1 MNSLIN
7 TYLGQYLLL
16 EVIGRGSTS
25 VVYKAQQPSL
35 NRFVAIKVLLRHL
48 DPQLAA
54 RFRREAHAIA
64 QLQHPNILPIYDYGQ
79 QDGLHYF
86 VVQYIE
92 NGVTLHD
99 LMAGQPIDLR
109 ASLRLIGHLL
119 EGLEYAHA
127 RGVIHRDIK
136 PSNLLMLNPEWPILA
151 DFGIA
156 KLIDDSQ
163 ELTPSDQT
171 IGTAAYMAPERATNH
186 PVDARS
192 DLYSTGVVL
201 YELVTGQVPFDAS
214 TPLAVLMKHVYEP
227 LPPPRSLKPDLPTP
241 VEAVLLRALEKDPQA
256 RYQSAREMAE
266 DVQRALIQVERA
278 LMLSQLMSEG
288 VAPPKPS
295 RKHSYTTDKLV
306 LDASPGDVH
315 VRPTVSRPRVGQ
327 PYSGRPPTA
336 PPQQHG
342 LFTRMAAVVLL
353 VALAGALAAMIGL
366 NALSSLAA
374 RTLQPT
380 ANSASPLATPAAGE
394 LASPVAPPT
403 AAPTATPEPPT
414 PELPSPVP
422 PTPEPP
428 TPVPPSPE
436 PPAPTAAQIPTP
448 IPAAPIVV
456 TPVLADGKVSFLLD
470 DEVWQGGYRRS
481 GGRSYGG
488 RTATWVY
495 GTSTD
500 YSMMRAVFEA
510 PAQPRGVVTFSI
522 EGMDSED
529 RIKTAISIS
538 INGTEIY
545 RGPNPLPDDDH
556 PLETGTW
563 ATYSWSFEGAL
574 LRPGRNEISIS
585 NLETGAFG
593 LPPFFMLDYATM
605 IYSE

>member
-1 MNSLIN
+1 
-7 TYLGQYLLL
+7 
-16 EVIGRGSTS
+16 V
-25 VVYKAQQPSL
+25 
-35 NRFVAIKVLLRHL
+35 KVLLRHL

-99 LMAGQPIDLR
+99 LIASQPIELG
-109 ASLRLIGHLL
+109 ASLRLVGHLL
-119 EGLEYAHA
+119 SGLEYAHA

-136 PSNLLMLNPEWPILA
+136 PSNLLMLTSEWPILA

-171 IGTAAYMAPERATNH
+171 IGTAAYMAPERATNR

-214 TPLAVLMKHVYEP
+214 TPLAVLMKHIYEP
-227 LPPPRSLKPDLPTP
+227 LPPPRSHNPDLPAP
-241 VEAVLLRALEKDPQA
+241 VEAVLLRALQKDPDA
-256 RYQSAREMAE
+256 RYQSAKEMAK
-266 DVQRALIQVERA
+266 DLQHALIQVERA
-278 LMLSQLMSEG
+278 EMLSQLMSEG
-288 VAPPKPS
+288 IAPRRPS
-295 RKHSYTTDKLV
+295 RKRSYTTDKLV
-306 LDASPGDVH
+306 VDAGPADVH
-315 VRPTVSRPRVGQ
+315 VRPTVSRPMLAQ
-327 PYSGRPPTA
+327 PYGNQPPPA
-336 PPQQHG
+336 PARQPG
-342 LFTRMAAVVLL
+342 MFARMAAVVLL

-374 RTLQPT
+374 RTQEPT
-380 ANSASPLATPAAGE
+380 ANPGSPVATPIAVGE
-394 LASPVAPPT
+394 LASPAAPPT
-403 AAPTATPEPPT
+403 PPPPT
-414 PELPSPVP
+414 PLP

-428 TPVPPSPE
+428 LPTLEPPSPEPPPTIEPPTPE
-436 PPAPTAAQIPTP
+436 PPAPTAAPIATP
-448 IPAAPIVV
+448 IVAAPIVV

-470 DEVWQGGYRRS
+470 DEVWQGGYRRA
-481 GGRSYGG
+481 GGRTYGG
-488 RTATWVY
+488 RTATWIY
-495 GTSTD
+495 GTSTA
-500 YSMMRAVFEA
+500 YGTMRAIFEA
-510 PAQPRGVVTFSI
+510 PAQPQGLAIFSV

-529 RIKTAISIS
+529 RVKTTISIS
-538 INGTEIY
+538 VNGTEIY
-545 RGPNPLPDDDH
+545 RGSNPLPDDDH

-585 NLETGAFG
+585 NLDAGAFS
-593 LPPFFMLDYATM
+593 LPPFFMLDYAGLT
-605 IYSE
+605 YDEQ

>member
-1 MNSLIN
+1 MNNLIN

-16 EVIGRGSTS
+16 QVIGRGSTS
-25 VVYKAQQPSL
+25 VVYKAQQSSL
-35 NRFVAIKVLLRHL
+35 NRFVAVKVLLRHL

-64 QLQHPNILPIYDYGQ
+64 QLQHPNILPIYDYDQ

-99 LMAGQPIDLR
+99 LMADQPIDLR

-119 EGLEYAHA
+119 DALEYAHA

-163 ELTPSDQT
+163 ELTPADQT

-192 DLYSTGVVL
+192 DLYSTGIVL

-227 LPPPRSLKPDLPTP
+227 LPPPRSLKPDLPAP
-241 VEAVLLRALEKDPQA
+241 VEAVLLRALEKDPNV
-256 RYQSAREMAE
+256 RYQNAKEMAK
-266 DVQRALIQVERA
+266 DVQRALIEVERA
-278 LMLSQLMSEG
+278 QMLSQLMSEQM
-288 VAPPKPS
+288 APPKPG

-306 LDASPGDVH
+306 LDAGPADVH
-315 VRPTVSRPRVGQ
+315 MRPTVSRPRVGQ
-327 PYSGRPPTA
+327 PHSGQPSATPA
-336 PPQQHG
+336 PQRG
-342 LFTRMAAVVLL
+342 LFVRMAAVVLL

-380 ANSASPLATPAAGE
+380 ANPASPVTTPIAVGE
-394 LASPVAPPT
+394 LASPIALPT
-403 AAPTATPEPPT
+403 AAPLATPGPSTPLPPSPEPPA
-414 PELPSPVP
+414 
-422 PTPEPP
+422 PTLE
-428 TPVPPSPE
+428 PPSPE
-436 PPAPTAAQIPTP
+436 PPAPTATPIPTP
-448 IPAAPIVV
+448 VPVAPVVV
-456 TPVLADGKVSFLLD
+456 TPVLAEGKVTFLLD
-470 DEVWQGGYRRS
+470 DEVWQGGYRRPS
-481 GGRSYGG
+481 GRGYGG
-488 RTATWVY
+488 RTATWIY
-495 GTSTD
+495 GTSTT
-500 YSMMRAVFEA
+500 YSTMRAVFEA
-510 PAQPRGVVTFSI
+510 SAQPHGVVTVSI

-574 LRPGRNEISIS
+574 LRPGHNEISIS
-585 NLETGAFG
+585 NLETGAFS